1 MMIYLMR
8 FRLEHGGGHGG
19 GGRCSMVEEEEKKKI
34 EGDEVVY

>member
-1 MMIYLMR
+1 MIYLMR